1 MSEQTTETTAAD
13 PVGRPDPTTEP
24 APAAD
29 AAQLDE
35 SLADDRDDTSKAGR
49 EAARYRVRLRETEAE
64 RDQLRSLVE
73 TLQRAEAE
81 RAVSDVLRVPA
92 GLWTAGTALADLL
105 DDQGRVDPEKAIAA
119 ARTARE
125 TVGLA
130 AARRTPLP
138 DSSQGRGAGGDSR
151 DAWTKAFRHN

>member
-1 MSEQTTETTAAD
+1 M
-13 PVGRPDPTTEP
+13 
-24 APAAD
+24 
-29 AAQLDE
+29 
-35 SLADDRDDTSKAGR
+35 
-49 EAARYRVRLRETEAE
+49 RLRETETE

-81 RAVSDVLRVPA
+81 RAVSDILRVPA

-105 DDQGRVDPEKAIAA
+105 DDQGRVDPDKAIAA

-130 AARRTPLP
+130 AAHRTPRP
-138 DSSQGRGAGGDSR
+138 DLSQGRGAGGDR
-151 DAWTKAFRHN
+151 HDAWTKAFRPN

>member
-1 MSEQTTETTAAD
+1 MSEQTTETTGAD
-13 PVGRPDPTTEP
+13 PVPATPEP

-105 DDQGRVDPEKAIAA
+105 DDQGRVDPEKASAA

-130 AARRTPLP
+130 AAHRTPRP
-138 DSSQGRGAGGDSR
+138 DLSQGRGSGGDSR
-151 DAWTKAFRHN
+151 DAWTKAFRHS